1 MVAIHARYM
10 YAIRDC
16 TGTGMGFS
24 EAIGY
29 MYRTI
34 LEGGAVQLHSASVR
48 FH

>member
-10 YAIRDC
+10 YATRDC
-16 TGTGMGFS
+16 TGTGMGS